1 MDARTRISAHSY
13 TYRDTYQYAG
23 MKEFGINQSVI
34 ISGESGAGKT
44 EATKQ
49 VLAYIAAIAGSVGGV
64 EKKVLQANPILEAFG
79 NAKTI
84 RNDNSS
90 RFGKYMEIFF
100 AQDGRNTKACVRVSS
115 VVNTLICPTLASGS
129 MLDLLSLAHRYQR
142 CRHDQLPA
150 REDSSSAAGAER
162 A

>member
-1 MDARTRISAHSY
+1 MYRGTEEMKPHVFNIAHDAYKGLT
-13 TYRDTYQYAG
+13 DF
-23 MKEFGINQSVI
+23 KKNQSVI

-64 EKKVLQANPILEAFG
+64 EKKVLQANPILEGFG

-100 AQDGRNTKACVRVSS
+100 DGEGRICSS
-115 VVNTLICPTLASGS
+115 VTTNYLLEKIRVCSQAGNERNFHIFYQLTKVFVFEP
-129 MLDLLSLAHRYQR
+129 MLF
-142 CRHDQLPA
+142 
-150 REDSSSAAGAER
+150 
-162 A
+162 